1 MKILVADKI
10 AASGV
15 EFLKNQKDLEVIEAY
30 GSSPEAILELVKDV
44 SGIIVRSDTQI
55 TREVID
61 AAPLLKAVGRAGV
74 GVDNIDI
81 EAATVAPRIHL
92 EGNVL
97 RAEPGVDEGE
107 LEELEG
113 RYEVDRWQEQN
124 LFFGGANSVTP
135 VGGAGDPRRSGAA
148 III

>member
-1 MKILVADKI
+1 MSKHRKMYINSNQLVTINPIGENQQKVFDAWAKDKNL
-10 AASGV
+10 
-15 EFLKNQKDLEVIEAY
+15 FLTGSAGSNRIRSAIIQIVINHLCH
-30 GSSPEAILELVKDV
+30 GL
-44 SGIIVRSDTQI
+44 
-55 TREVID
+55 
-61 AAPLLKAVGRAGV
+61 
-74 GVDNIDI
+74 DI
-81 EAATVAPRIHL
+81 EAATGAPRIPL
-92 EGNVL
+92 EGNGL